1 MATKAKPKTPP
12 RGLLQRTPIAE
23 WTAAGLGVA
32 LTLGVMGYLV
42 REGLTEGDGPPSLSV
57 TAEPAQATAGGF
69 VTPVTVANGSD
80 ATAAGVEVLGTLADG
95 ATVIEARRAS
105 FAYVPGR
112 GEVRGG
118 LVFQHDPRRYRLR
131 LSAEGYEAP

>member
-1 MATKAKPKTPP
+1 MATKRKAPP
-12 RGLLQRTPIAE
+12 PGLLKRTPVAE
-23 WTAAGLGVA
+23 WAAAALGLV

-57 TAEPAQATAGGF
+57 TAEPVEATRGGF

-80 ATAAGVEVLGTLADG
+80 ATAAGVEVLGTLEDG
-95 ATVIEARRAS
+95 ATVIEERRAG

-112 GEVRGG
+112 GEAKGG

-131 LSAEGYEAP
+131 LSAEGYEEP

>member
-1 MATKAKPKTPP
+1 MATKTKPKTPV

-23 WTAAGLGVA
+23 WTAAALGLV

-57 TAEPAQATAGGF
+57 TAEPSEAVGGGF

-80 ATAAGVEVLGTLADG
+80 ATAASVEVLGTLEDG
-95 ATVIEARRAS
+95 DTVIEARRAT

-112 GEVRGG
+112 GEARGG
-118 LVFQHDPRRYRLR
+118 LVFQHDPRRYRLK
-131 LSAEGYEAP
+131 LSAEGYEEP